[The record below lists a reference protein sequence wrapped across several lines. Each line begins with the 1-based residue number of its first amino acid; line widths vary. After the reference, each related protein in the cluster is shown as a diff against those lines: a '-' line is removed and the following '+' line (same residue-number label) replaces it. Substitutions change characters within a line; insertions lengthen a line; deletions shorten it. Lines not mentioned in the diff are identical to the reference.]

1 MRWQQSWLLVCA
13 IKCLFF
19 SLLIVLTLSTWVS
32 KLNSDV
38 FKQAGATITHRNK
51 TQNSKVAK
59 SHFSRSQ
66 LYLAKPHS
74 TSPDFSYYNHK
85 SISLATSV
93 GLRQR
98 NSILDTR
105 FDQYDPFLNVIFLF
119 FSRILYTQSLS
130 VCKTFL
136 ALFSCAKTVYTHS
149 TLCKEFW

>member
-1 MRWQQSWLLVCA
+1 M
-13 IKCLFF
+13 F
-19 SLLIVLTLSTWVS
+19 T
-32 KLNSDV
+32 D
-38 FKQAGATITHRNK
+38 
-51 TQNSKVAK
+51 
-59 SHFSRSQ
+59 
-66 LYLAKPHS
+66 
-74 TSPDFSYYNHK
+74 YNPK

-136 ALFSCAKTVYTHS
+136 ALFSCAKTVCTHS
-149 TLCKEFW
+149 TLCVENPAKELQILK